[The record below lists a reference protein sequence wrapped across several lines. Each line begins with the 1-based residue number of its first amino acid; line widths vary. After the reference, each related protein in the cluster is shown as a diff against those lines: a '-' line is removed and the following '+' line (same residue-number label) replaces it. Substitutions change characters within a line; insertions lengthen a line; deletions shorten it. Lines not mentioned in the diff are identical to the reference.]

1 MSSHFGGLFSGGQI
15 QWCDARGGRVL
26 VEKIVI
32 FLGWETRKL
41 KPEKLWLLKRVK
53 ESWKG
58 KSKQQKKRISNSD
71 YPVSLNRSRN
81 HACTEQ
87 TQRDSF
93 REKYLDKHRKCHLKT
108 EFLVLIRKKKKIRIF
123 PKLNI
128 CNDQDTTQS
137 YLTYK
142 EPRTWN
148 ILLKRKGNQ
157 LKMTLGWPRYWNYTQ
172 GF

>member
-1 MSSHFGGLFSGGQI
+1 MWCQRWQGTGGKNCDLSGLGNQEI
-15 QWCDARGGRVL
+15 EAR
-26 VEKIVI
+26 EIVTA
-32 FLGWETRKL
+32 E
-41 KPEKLWLLKRVK
+41 
-53 ESWKG
+53 ESKGIMKG
-58 KSKQQKKRISNSD
+58 KKQKKKKKRISNSD
-71 YPVSLNRSRN
+71 YPVSLNRPRN

-108 EFLVLIRKKKKIRIF
+108 EFLVLIRKKKKTNQDF

-148 ILLKRKGNQ
+148 TLLKRKGNQ